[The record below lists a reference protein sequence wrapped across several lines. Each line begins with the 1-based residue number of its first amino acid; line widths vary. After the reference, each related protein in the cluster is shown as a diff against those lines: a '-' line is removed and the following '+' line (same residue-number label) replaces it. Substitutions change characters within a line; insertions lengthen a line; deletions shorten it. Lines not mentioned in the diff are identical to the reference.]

1 MQDYTSVSRVRT
13 SKRMKRRNMLYTNVC
28 PGSQFKTKLFTSQ
41 KEKKKN
47 KNDKEE
53 EKEEGM
59 VTCVLFCFGAV
70 YRLCSLPQNQTELAL
85 YSAPS
90 KDFVKQSELASLS
103 LSQCLTPWPSPNPKL
118 LETPTPVNHP
128 PQVIRIS
135 KPILH
140 PSSHVLASF
149 SFTLQDTFYSFCLI

>member
-1 MQDYTSVSRVRT
+1 
-13 SKRMKRRNMLYTNVC
+13 MKRRNTLYTNVC
-28 PGSQFKTKLFTSQ
+28 PGIQFKTILFTS
-41 KEKKKN
+41 KKKKKN
-47 KNDKEE
+47 KNDKEEE

-59 VTCVLFCFGAV
+59 VTCVHFCFGAV

-85 YSAPS
+85 YSAPG

-118 LETPTPVNHP
+118 LETQTPVNHP

-135 KPILH
+135 KPVLH
-140 PSSHVLASF
+140 PSSHILASL
-149 SFTLQDTFYSFCLI
+149 SFPIQDTFNSFV